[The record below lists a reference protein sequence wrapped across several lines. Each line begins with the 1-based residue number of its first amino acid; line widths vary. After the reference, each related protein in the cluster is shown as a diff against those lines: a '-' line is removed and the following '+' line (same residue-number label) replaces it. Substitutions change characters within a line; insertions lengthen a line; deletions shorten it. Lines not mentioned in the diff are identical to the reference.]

1 MEAGGEAMSK
11 SRSRWNTIR
20 GVMIMACLMFMAA
33 LGVALFSAQRS
44 VELLE
49 SLVRHEHAV
58 SQALN
63 TLYAQGLQ
71 TGQALRN
78 IVMDPTNS
86 VAYRNHEHA
95 IAEFREEVTRAMSL
109 ARNDAALL
117 NALEEIS
124 SLRDRQVMIQA
135 RIVALALFNQE
146 VAIAT
151 INKEETPVWRE
162 IRARLLDWIKKK
174 ESELET
180 AKAEAI
186 DSARRLLF
194 MSIGLGV
201 IAFLLGIWHMD
212 LIGRMLGNVYL
223 DPAPEPGGG
232 IEMAEWLHSM
242 EGQEEKLLSF
252 ASAAETIKPPVQPK
266 DDSNEAS
273 RWLYREDSTNN
284 EKTIKNQ
291 EK

>member
-1 MEAGGEAMSK
+1 MDNNKSLHALEAGGEAMSK

-44 VELLE
+44 VERLE
-49 SLVRHEHAV
+49 SLMRHEHAV

-63 TLYAQGLQ
+63 TMYAQGLQ

-78 IVMDPTNS
+78 IVMDPKNDM
-86 VAYRNHEHA
+86 AYRNYEHA
-95 IAEFREEVTRAMSL
+95 VAEFREEVTRTMSL
-109 ARNDAALL
+109 AKNDASLL

-124 SLRDRQVMIQA
+124 NLRDRQAMIQA
-135 RIVALALFNQE
+135 RIIALAHFNQE

-186 DSARRLLF
+186 DSTLRLSF

-212 LIGRMLGNVYL
+212 LIGRMLGNVCL
-223 DPAPEPGGG
+223 DLEPESGGG
-232 IEMAEWLHSM
+232 IEMAQWLHSM
-242 EGQEEKLLSF
+242 EEQEGKLLSL
-252 ASAAETIKPPVQPK
+252 ASATETIKLPVPPK
-266 DDSNEAS
+266 DDSNE
-273 RWLYREDSTNN
+273 
-284 EKTIKNQ
+284 IIH
-291 EK
+291 